1 MMKYVL
7 YLLLFCVCPLLAQAG
22 FVMKRATYIEIPF
35 KNVSGLILIP
45 VELNGKVL
53 TFILDSGVSETLLF
67 SLDNKDSLLKNAEKM
82 WLTGLGGGISAEAFR
97 SVHNKLNLGEGK
109 FVDSNH
115 TIYMIMN
122 EDFNFSAH
130 LGVPVN
136 GLLGYQFF
144 KDHVVGIDYRNEKIT
159 ISTSIDYFRHYQ
171 TRYQKAAMQVIDQK
185 AYVELGLLLKS
196 KWQKHLFLLDIGNS
210 ESLLFFPNRIS
221 DFQFSSKTLK
231 DYIGKGFNGDITGIR
246 GRIPAIC
253 LGLDTLLQPIV
264 SKVDSFSV
272 RNLNLN
278 RKSLGLMG
286 YGVLSRFDIIVDY
299 PQKAFYFKRNKD
311 FFEPFQFN
319 MSGLTLKHDGLIWQD
334 VYMKVDV
341 TQTVYG
347 IHDSLIGRRV
357 YTTPAQFQYRTQLV
371 PAYSIVDVREGSPG
385 AKADIREGDLL
396 IEING
401 RPSYR
406 YSLQQLYNI
415 FSYRE
420 GKKITVLIKRNG
432 KQYRKKMI
440 LKDPF
445 PFERMD

>member
-1 MMKYVL
+1 MKLVL
-7 YLLLFCVCPLLAQAG
+7 YLVLFSLSSLFVHAG
-22 FVMKRATYIEIPF
+22 FVMKKTSYIEIPF

-45 VELNGKVL
+45 VELNGRVL
-53 TFILDSGVSETLLF
+53 TFILDSGVAETLLF
-67 SLDNKDSLLKNAEKM
+67 SLDNNDSLLNNAEKM
-82 WLTGLGGGISAEAFR
+82 WLTGLGGNLSAEAFR
-97 SVHNKLNLGEGK
+97 SINNRLSIAEGQLID
-109 FVDSNH
+109 VDH
-115 TIYMIMN
+115 TIYMILN

-144 KDHVVGIDYRNEKIT
+144 KDYVVGVDYRNEKII
-159 ISTSIDYFRHYQ
+159 ISTTIDHFPQRT
-171 TRYQKAAMQVIDQK
+171 TRYKKLALQIMNQK
-185 AYVELGLLLKS
+185 AYVELDVLLKS
-196 KWQKHLFLLDIGNS
+196 KWEKYLFLLDIGNS
-210 ESLLFFPNRIS
+210 ESLLFFPGRIS

-246 GRIPAIC
+246 GRIPAIS
-253 LGLDTLLQPIV
+253 LGFDTLLQPIV

-272 RNLNLN
+272 RNLNFN
-278 RKSLGLMG
+278 KNSVGLMG

-299 PQKAFYFKRNKD
+299 PQKAFYFKPNKD
-311 FFEPFQFN
+311 FSDPFQFN
-319 MSGLTLKHDGLIWQD
+319 MSGLTLKHDGLIWKE
-334 VYMKVDV
+334 VYMKVDL

-357 YTTPAQFQYRTQLV
+357 YTTPSQFQYQTKLV
-371 PAYSIVDVREGSPG
+371 PSYQIVDVREGSPG
-385 AKADIREGDLL
+385 AEADIREGDLL

-415 FSYRE
+415 FSYRA
-420 GKKITVLIKRNG
+420 GKKITILINRNG
-432 KQYRKKMI
+432 KKYRKKMI

-445 PFERMD
+445 SFRLND